1 MGTSLAMSETSSGG
15 ARRKS
20 RLSGKRLS
28 SVPETTRNF
37 DREEEFFGFPPV
49 RFIDEVINTVNE
61 YACNAADAL
70 EEALRIALA
79 KREGK
84 PVANEALQNGS
95 DQVLKILQESIDKN
109 FDLWELYVLKN
120 TFVVPPEFASFKNQ
134 QGADELDRPAEIEA
148 LRRENTLLDQEIEQL
163 KKRVLATKFMNDALE
178 KENDALEKENE
189 RLDQHA
195 QLLEQ
200 LSARVA
206 DSGLDEVESV
216 LKSLVSRRERLMT
229 LIREAQQLDVDTPP

>member
-1 MGTSLAMSETSSGG
+1 MRGCWEETVIFNGKKAQREQHITSLAMSETSSGG

-28 SVPETTRNF
+28 SAPEATRNF

-84 PVANEALQNGS
+84 PVATEALQNGS

-120 TFVVPPEFASFKNQ
+120 TFVVPPEFATFKNQ
-134 QGADELDRPAEIEA
+134 QGADELNRPAKIEA
-148 LRRENTLLDQEIEQL
+148 LRRENTQLDQEIEQL
-163 KKRVLATKFMNDALE
+163 KKRVLAVLWS
-178 KENDALEKENE
+178 
-189 RLDQHA
+189 
-195 QLLEQ
+195 LLSP
-200 LSARVA
+200 LWCTV
-206 DSGLDEVESV
+206 GVGG
-216 LKSLVSRRERLMT
+216 
-229 LIREAQQLDVDTPP
+229 

>member
-1 MGTSLAMSETSSGG
+1 MSETSSGG
-15 ARRKS
+15 SRRKS

-28 SVPETTRNF
+28 SAPEATRNF

-70 EEALRIALA
+70 EEALRIALT

-134 QGADELDRPAEIEA
+134 QGADELDRPSKIEA
-148 LRRENTLLDQEIEQL
+148 LRRENTQLDQEIEQL
-163 KKRVLATKFMNDALE
+163 KKRVLAV
-178 KENDALEKENE
+178 
-189 RLDQHA
+189 
-195 QLLEQ
+195 LL
-200 LSARVA
+200 LASLYGARRGCLTVSMLPVSARP
-206 DSGLDEVESV
+206 
-216 LKSLVSRRERLMT
+216 SL
-229 LIREAQQLDVDTPP
+229 